1 MLFRSARMLSGGEQ
15 QMVVLAQALIAQP
28 RYMLIDELSL
38 GLAPVVVSRLIPV
51 IRSIAEDGTGVLLIE
66 QFATVA
72 LGLANRAH
80 VMEGGRIRFSGPASE
95 LRAHPELLQSAYL
108 LRGSPDQPAAV
119 PPPPAVTAELFWP
132 NGPWYPPP
140 APDLPARR

>member
-1 MLFRSARMLSGGEQ
+1 
-15 QMVVLAQALIAQP
+15 MVVLAQALISQP

-51 IRSIAEDGTGVLLIE
+51 IRTVAESGTGILLIE

-72 LGLANRAH
+72 LGLANDAH

-95 LRAHPELLQSAYL
+95 LRDKPDLLRSAYL
-108 LRGSPDQPAAV
+108 LRGSADQPGPQAA
-119 PPPPAVTAELFWP
+119 PPGSVTPLTGRNPLFLSRTATGTT
-132 NGPWYPPP
+132 GPG
-140 APDLPARR
+140 PARQHGHDPPS